1 MAPASLPM
9 DQEQLT
15 HYVVALQF
23 CSRIF
28 QNSPD
33 EDLLR
38 NVIGGG
44 LLQGFGRWACFAPSE
59 QAEKLWGG
67 ALAPEGSAAALAEAY
82 PAQCAQGSCRALYL
96 DMHMDHLALFSGP
109 QPAAA
114 PWESVW
120 REKDRLLFGRSTQ
133 EVRDFYWE
141 WGIAAERGGHEP
153 EDHLGLELA
162 FVLFLVQSMA
172 ASFASSGAS
181 YGVSCS
187 GQSPQAAL
195 ADFMDRHLLT
205 WAGDCLKKAA
215 ECANTVFYREM
226 SALCCL
232 LLGNLRASV
241 AGRPA

>member
-1 MAPASLPM
+1 MAPASLHM

-15 HYVVALQF
+15 QYVVALQF

-33 EDLLR
+33 EDMLR

-44 LLQGFGRWACFAPSE
+44 LLQGFGRWGCFSPSE

-67 ALAPEGSAAALAEAY
+67 ALAPESSAAALAAAY
-82 PAQCAQGSCRALYL
+82 PAQSAQDSCRELYL

-120 REKDRLLFGRSTQ
+120 REKDRLLFGRKTQ
-133 EVRDFYWE
+133 EVRDFYRE
-141 WGIAAERGGHEP
+141 WGIAAERDGHEP

-162 FVLFLVQSMA
+162 FMLFLVQNMTEPV
-172 ASFASSGAS
+172 AS
-181 YGVSCS
+181 YT

-195 ADFMDRHLLT
+195 ADFMDTHILN
-205 WAGDCLKKAA
+205 WAGDCLKKAS
-215 ECANTVFYREM
+215 ECAATVFYREM
-226 SALCCL
+226 SPLCCL
-232 LLGNLRASV
+232 LLGNLRAFI
-241 AGRPA
+241 

>member
-1 MAPASLPM
+1 MAPALLPM

-15 HYVVALQF
+15 QYVVALQF

-33 EDLLR
+33 EAMLR

-44 LLQGFGRWACFAPSE
+44 LLQGFGSWACFGPSE
-59 QAEKLWGG
+59 QADKLWGG

-82 PAQCAQGSCRALYL
+82 PAQSAQGSCRALYL
-96 DMHMDHLALFSGP
+96 GMHMDHLALFSGP

-120 REKDRLLFGRSTQ
+120 REKDRLLFGRRTQ
-133 EVRDFYWE
+133 EVCDFYRE
-141 WGIAAERGGHEP
+141 WGIAVEREGHEP

-162 FVLFLVQSMA
+162 FVLFLVQNMT
-172 ASFASSGAS
+172 SSLA
-181 YGVSCS
+181 SCS
-187 GQSPQAAL
+187 GLSSQAAL
-195 ADFMDRHLLT
+195 VVFMDSHILT

-215 ECANTVFYREM
+215 ECAGTVFYREM
-226 SALCCL
+226 SRLCCL
-232 LLGNLRASV
+232 LLGNLRV
-241 AGRPA
+241 TIAGLPA